1 MLGNFLNGN
10 RETSAVSE
18 KNQADRSGNDE
29 SRNPDVHA
37 AEESDRPIV
46 CAEQRVIQEGS
57 SPSGDRMRITVSKS
71 GGNASLAEEMFSSE
85 GRVSV
90 ARRNPKGMRRST
102 GP

>member
-1 MLGNFLNGN
+1 MSVRRKWTVARRKPSYRSTGN
-10 RETSAVSE
+10 
-18 KNQADRSGNDE
+18 
-29 SRNPDVHA
+29 
-37 AEESDRPIV
+37 SDHVIV

-71 GGNASLAEEMFSSE
+71 GGNASLAEEKFSSE

-90 ARRNPKGMRRST
+90 VRRNPKGMRRST